1 MAGMFCSSTESERG
15 RKLNKGKVSI
25 DKNFIRK
32 RAVDDRIFSAFV
44 EHLGNV
50 IYNGIYNPSYPEA
63 DRDGFRKDVIALVKE
78 LNLTGIRYPG
88 GNYICSYNWEDTVGP
103 VEERPVRA
111 DLAWQQTEPNTIGLA
126 EFEKWVKAV
135 GSRLIMAVN
144 MSTRGAVDA
153 ANLVEYCNHPKDTF
167 YSDLRRKHG
176 HEEPYGI
183 REWCV
188 GNEVDGP
195 WNIGTKR
202 AEVYGWDAAEAA
214 KAMRRIDKNIELV
227 AVGSSGTQLET
238 YLEWDRIVLENV
250 YDSCDYISLHRYMA
264 MPGIDDPSSY
274 DWSDAGDYLELAG
287 RLERNIQ
294 EVAAVCD
301 YVKGRKR
308 SDKTMYISMD
318 EYNAIDV
325 GLYEDERREERNL
338 WEIGPSERSRGMS
351 MRCTLLF
358 GLSML
363 TILRHSDRIRIA
375 CQAILINGGGMV
387 ICEKDEEAWVNG
399 SYYIF
404 LHCSRYGRGK
414 VLEEV
419 QEAPHYDTKTCK
431 NVSALD
437 SVSIY
442 HEDEKEL
449 DIFVVNKSDG
459 ELEFVL
465 EPACFGRLEPIE
477 HLIIATEKLTDHN
490 SAEKKEV
497 IRPVSRMD
505 IVSGDGQIKCK
516 LDKYS
521 WNVLRLKER

>member
-1 MAGMFCSSTESERG
+1 MS
-15 RKLNKGKVSI
+15 KGKVSI
-25 DKNFIRK
+25 DKKFIRK
-32 RAVDDRIFSAFV
+32 SAVDNRVFSAFV

-63 DRDGFRKDVIALVKE
+63 NEDGFRKDVIALVKE
-78 LNLTGIRYPG
+78 LNLAGIRYPG

-103 VEERPVRA
+103 AEERPIRA

-126 EFEKWVKAV
+126 EFEKWVKEV
-135 GSRLIMAVN
+135 GSHLIMAVN

-153 ANLVEYCNHPKDTF
+153 ANLVEYCNHPKGTY

-176 HEEPYGI
+176 HAEPYGI

-214 KAMRRIDKNIELV
+214 KAMRRIDNNIELV
-227 AVGSSGTQLET
+227 AVGSSGTQLDT

-250 YDSCDYISLHRYMA
+250 YDSCDYISLHRYMG
-264 MPGIDDPSSY
+264 MPGIDSPSTY
-274 DWSDAGDYLELAG
+274 DWNDTGDYLELAG
-287 RLERNIQ
+287 RLERNILDV
-294 EVAAVCD
+294 VAACD
-301 YVKGRKR
+301 YVKGRKH
-308 SDKTMYISMD
+308 SNKTMYISLD

-325 GLYEDERREERNL
+325 GMDDEKKKEEKKL
-338 WEIGPSERSRGMS
+338 WEIGPSQHDRGMS

-375 CQAILINGGGMV
+375 CQSILINGGGMV

-404 LHCSRYGRGK
+404 LHCSKYGRGK
-414 VLEEV
+414 VLEEK
-419 QEAPHYDTKTCK
+419 QEGTRYDTKSCK

-437 SVSIY
+437 SVCIY
-442 HEDEKEL
+442 HEEDKEL
-449 DIFVVNKSDG
+449 DIFVVNKSS
-459 ELEFVL
+459 EKMEFIL
-465 EPACFGRLEPIE
+465 NPACFGNLVPLE
-477 HLIIATEKLTDHN
+477 HLVIVTEKLTDHN
-490 SAEKKEV
+490 CAERKDI
-497 IRPVSRMD
+497 IRPVSKMD
-505 IVSGDGQIKCK
+505 IVSEGDRILCN